1 MKNYSVAIY
10 GSSTRENFDK
20 YSDKDILIVAD
31 YYNELKN
38 LKTEYEKKGFSVSV
52 YTYSKLKFMSEN
64 GSLFL
69 DHLVKESQILI
80 DYNQKLNLILKN
92 HISKKPSFKDFQ
104 DNKNYFKIL
113 EFVPNSKKG
122 FGWFCDCLYI
132 GFRNYL
138 ILKSAEKESFN
149 FSYLTLL
156 EELKN
161 DNLITDNEIEILSE
175 LRVVKRNYREKI
187 NYELPSKSYVI
198 KVVKILYRLDLLKSI
213 EVLEKTEFQNFVE
226 ISIKNNDL
234 GHYQKMRLIEIYYY
248 LNGKENKAI
257 ERIICNPQFYAS
269 FFKKK
274 KYIQNIIEKITS
286 EKKRHPI
293 TNASVP
299 LVNASKSK
307 SL

>member
-31 YYNELKN
+31 CYKELKT
-38 LKTEYEKKGFSVSV
+38 LKIEYENQGFSVST

-64 GSLFL
+64 GSLFI
-69 DHLVKESQILI
+69 DHLVKESKTLI
-80 DYNQKLNLILKN
+80 DFDQKFNLILEN
-92 HISKKPSFKDFQ
+92 HNSKKPSAKEFQ

-113 EFVPNSKKG
+113 KFVPNSKKG

-138 ILKSAEKESFN
+138 ILKSAEKGNFN

-161 DNLITDNEIEILSE
+161 ENLITANETEILRE
-175 LRVVKRNYREKI
+175 LRVVKRNYREKL
-187 NYELPSKSYVI
+187 NDELPSKGYII
-198 KVVKILYRLDLLKSI
+198 KIVEILCRLDLIKNIKISTKI
-213 EVLEKTEFQNFVE
+213 EFQDFVE
-226 ISIKNNDL
+226 ISMKNNEL
-234 GHYQKMRLIEIYYY
+234 GHYQKMRLIEMYYY
-248 LNGKENKAI
+248 LNGNENKEI

-286 EKKRHPI
+286 EKNVTQQRFCEIGVLGKI
-293 TNASVP
+293 
-299 LVNASKSK
+299 
-307 SL
+307 

>member
-20 YSDKDILIVAD
+20 YSDKDILIVAE
-31 YYNELKN
+31 YYKELKL
-38 LKTEYEKKGFSVSV
+38 LKKEYEKQGFSVST

-64 GSLFL
+64 GSLFI
-69 DHLVKESQILI
+69 DHLVKESKILI
-80 DYNQKLNLILKN
+80 DYKQNLNTILKN
-92 HISKKPSFKDFQ
+92 HISRKPSLKDFK

-138 ILKSAEKESFN
+138 ILKSAEKDNFN

-161 DNLITDNEIEILSE
+161 ENIITEDEIDILCE
-175 LRVVKRNYREKI
+175 LRVVKRNYREKV
-187 NYELPSKSYVI
+187 NDELPCENF
-198 KVVKILYRLDLLKSI
+198 VVKIVKILNRLDLIK
-213 EVLEKTEFQNFVE
+213 EVKISNELDFKNFVKT
-226 ISIKNNDL
+226 SIKTDIF
-234 GHYQKMRLIEIYYY
+234 GHYQKMRLIEMYYY
-248 LNGKENKAI
+248 INGTENKEI

-269 FFKKK
+269 FFKKE
-274 KYIQNIIEKITS
+274 KYIQNIIEKINSERKTS
-286 EKKRHPI
+286 HNSGYKKLGFKA
-293 TNASVP
+293 N
-299 LVNASKSK
+299 KSPT
-307 SL
+307 S

>member
-10 GSSTRENFDK
+10 GSSTRENFDQ

-31 YYNELKN
+31 FYKELKD
-38 LKTEYEKKGFSVSV
+38 LKIEYQNQGFSVST

-64 GSLFL
+64 GSLFI
-69 DHLVKESQILI
+69 DHLVKESKTLI
-80 DYNQKLNLILKN
+80 DCDKKLTSILEN
-92 HISKKPSFKDFQ
+92 HISKKPDIKQFQ

-138 ILKSAEKESFN
+138 ILKSAEKENFN
-149 FSYLTLL
+149 FSYLILL

-161 DNLITDNEIEILSE
+161 ENLITDEELEILCE
-175 LRVVKRNYREKI
+175 LRVIKRNYREKI
-187 NYELPSKSYVI
+187 NDELPPKDYI
-198 KVVKILYRLDLLKSI
+198 YKVVNIINKLDLLKSI
-213 EVLEKTEFQNFVE
+213 KILSKNEFQNYVK
-226 ISIKNNDL
+226 ISVINDEF
-234 GHYQKMRLIEIYYY
+234 GHYQKMRLIEMYYY
-248 LNGKENKAI
+248 LNGNENKEI

-269 FFKKK
+269 FFKKE

-286 EKKRHPI
+286 ERKTSHNKRLARLRI
-293 TNASVP
+293 
-299 LVNASKSK
+299 L
-307 SL
+307 